1 INILDVCTGCGVL
14 AIVLAKVF
22 PESVIFATDIS
33 QRAVNLA
40 RKNVKCH
47 NLNDRVFIHR
57 ANIVSK
63 KIRKKFSLIVS
74 NPPYLTKEEIRTVS
88 EEVKKEPLSA
98 LNGGHD
104 GMRVIRR
111 ILKIA
116 SDLLEKDGF
125 LILEI
130 SPWQVKFFQNLE
142 KYGLVLV
149 KVFKDISGAERVVVL
164 KPV

>member
-1 INILDVCTGCGVL
+1 
-14 AIVLAKVF
+14 
-22 PESVIFATDIS
+22 
-33 QRAVNLA
+33 
-40 RKNVKCH
+40 
-47 NLNDRVFIHR
+47 
-57 ANIVSK
+57 
-63 KIRKKFSLIVS
+63 
-74 NPPYLTKEEIRTVS
+74 
-88 EEVKKEPLSA
+88 
-98 LNGGHD
+98 
-104 GMRVIRR
+104 RVIRR